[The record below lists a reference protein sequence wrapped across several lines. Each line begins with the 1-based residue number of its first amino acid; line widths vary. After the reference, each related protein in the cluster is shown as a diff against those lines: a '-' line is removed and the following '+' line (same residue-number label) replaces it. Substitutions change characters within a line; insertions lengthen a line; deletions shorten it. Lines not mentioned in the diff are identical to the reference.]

1 MSSNLFSG
9 SLDTIIVKLLQDNGE
24 MYGYEISKTIS
35 RLTNGKFLNKEGSL
49 YPALH
54 RLESKG
60 LFDTESRSIGNRHRK
75 YYKLSDKG
83 SKEVK
88 HILQDMQEFIENI
101 QCILNIQWS

>member
-1 MSSNLFSG
+1 MSSNLLSG

-35 RLTNGKFLNKEGSL
+35 RLTNGKVLIKEGSL

-54 RLESKG
+54 RLEAKG
-60 LFDTESRSIGNRHRK
+60 ILETESRSIGNRHRK
-75 YYKLSDKG
+75 YYKLSEKG

-88 HILQDMQEFIENI
+88 HILHDMQEFIENI
-101 QCILNIQWS
+101 QNLLNIQWT